1 MNKITFIIMFA
12 AISLIAGDSKWE
24 KRKDSYGNTIQIKR
38 TNWNFEFTGK
48 KFHLGNDCNGT
59 IARGGGSTNISF
71 EKGNKVV
78 IESSSEFQDPEKLE
92 CGYPMKYTTDSGAYK
107 ISGDQM
113 KVSMNK
119 RKISVKFDKQSKK
132 CKNST
137 ETPQYTEELTMEAYD
152 CKSKDGSVAKVIKLI
167 GADRE
172 TDVLYGVLK

>member
-12 AISLIAGDSKWE
+12 AVSLIAGDSKWE

-78 IESSSEFQDPEKLE
+78 IESSGEIPNTE
-92 CGYPMKYTTDSGAYK
+92 CGYPMKYETDSGTYK
-107 ISGDQM
+107 ISGDLM

-119 RKISVKFDKQSKK
+119 RKISVKFTKQSKN

-167 GADRE
+167 GADKE
-172 TDVLYGVLK
+172 SDVLYGVYK